1 MLWLGLLL
9 LQGCESA
16 TGVDPTVEP
25 PLLQQLPRTLSSDE
39 LTAIRANNT
48 FAFNLLGRVV
58 ATNATENVFIS
69 PLSVSL
75 ALGMVMDGARGS
87 PREAM
92 ASTLGFGT
100 LPPAAINAG
109 YRDLIRLPGSLDAQ
123 IQLTIANSIWAQQT
137 FPIAP
142 AFLSNART
150 YFDAEADVLDFRS
163 PAAVATINDWV
174 NRKTAGKIPTIL
186 DGITPD
192 EVLFAVN
199 AIHFKGTWRR
209 QFRPAETRTGTFHAE
224 DGRQQQVPFMHREAR
239 GPYYAGSDFHAVDLW
254 YGSGAYSMTVVVPTG
269 TTSANDLVGRLTAD
283 EFTTIASGL
292 RETDV
297 VLAMPKL
304 RLEDTHSLEAVLSQL
319 GMGIAFSRQ
328 ADLSGISQADPLRLT
343 RVDHKT
349 FVDINEEGTEAAAV
363 TSVGVGV
370 TSAPARV
377 TVTVDRPYLVVIR
390 ERLSGTVLFVGR
402 ILSIP

>member
-1 MLWLGLLL
+1 
-9 LQGCESA
+9 
-16 TGVDPTVEP
+16 
-25 PLLQQLPRTLSSDE
+25 
-39 LTAIRANNT
+39 
-48 FAFNLLGRVV
+48 
-58 ATNATENVFIS
+58 
-69 PLSVSL
+69 
-75 ALGMVMDGARGS
+75 
-87 PREAM
+87 
-92 ASTLGFGT
+92 
-100 LPPAAINAG
+100 
-109 YRDLIRLPGSLDAQ
+109 
-123 IQLTIANSIWAQQT
+123 
-137 FPIAP
+137 
-142 AFLSNART
+142 
-150 YFDAEADVLDFRS
+150 
-163 PAAVATINDWV
+163 
-174 NRKTAGKIPTIL
+174 
-186 DGITPD
+186 
-192 EVLFAVN
+192 
-199 AIHFKGTWRR
+199 
-209 QFRPAETRTGTFHAE
+209 
-224 DGRQQQVPFMHREAR
+224 MHREAR

-254 YGSGAYSMTVVVPTG
+254 YGSGGYSMTVVVPTG

-292 RETDV
+292 REPDV